1 MKKRVFHT
9 TYDEINNFYSNLAQ
23 STPHIVRRR
32 LSTFILKTVNLT
44 KRKREKMSEK
54 RPFLAKISDLNTGIC
69 GLGRHHP
76 RPLRR
81 PKVMPSRSSHPGDMW
96 GGAGGFGPVKST
108 SRGRPEPSKWTK
120 KLSKIW
126 PCGAACGNL
135 VASLRG
141 DAGDPRGYQKHRRR
155 SRAYRRE

>member
-1 MKKRVFHT
+1 MRSTRARTCMMFSRSVAFCGKRK
-9 TYDEINNFYSNLAQ
+9 
-23 STPHIVRRR
+23 IVRGVESIR
-32 LSTFILKTVNLT
+32 LWF
-44 KRKREKMSEK
+44 RKNVAK
-54 RPFLAKISDLNTGIC
+54 RPFFGQNLRSEYGYF

-76 RPLRR
+76 RPFRR

-108 SRGRPEPSKWTK
+108 SRGRPEPSKWAK
-120 KLSKIW
+120 KLSKFW

-141 DAGDPRGYQKHRRR
+141 DAGDPRGDQKHRRR
-155 SRAYRRE
+155 SRTCRRE

>member
-1 MKKRVFHT
+1 MGFP
-9 TYDEINNFYSNLAQ
+9 YDEINIFYSNLAQ
-23 STPHIVRRR
+23 STPQILRRL

-44 KRKREKMSEK
+44 KRNREKTSQK
-54 RPFLAKISDLNTGIC
+54 GPFLAKISDLNTGIC

-76 RPLRR
+76 RPFRR

-141 DAGDPRGYQKHRRR
+141 DAGDPRGDQNHHRR
-155 SRAYRRE
+155 SRTCRRE

>member
-1 MKKRVFHT
+1 MRSQG
-9 TYDEINNFYSNLAQ
+9 INIFYSNLAQ
-23 STPHIVRRR
+23 STPHTVRRL
-32 LSTFILKTVNLT
+32 LSTSILKTVNLT
-44 KRKREKMSEK
+44 KRNPIFSSQKGQNLS
-54 RPFLAKISDLNTGIC
+54 SDLNTGIC
-69 GLGRHHP
+69 GLGRHHL
-76 RPLRR
+76 RPFRR

-120 KLSKIW
+120 KLVSKIW

-141 DAGDPRGYQKHRRR
+141 DAGDPRGDQKHRRR
-155 SRAYRRE
+155 SRTCRRE